1 MNFTGIIVGLCTFLI
16 IGLCH
21 PLVIKA
27 EYHLGKG
34 CWWLFLLAGLGFGA
48 VSLLSDNYVWSTV
61 AGVAA
66 FSAFWS
72 ILELFEQEKRVRRGW
87 FPENPARKRK
97 QTEPKSVVLP
107 LHHTSIPSAK
117 IRKSP
122 DFCSGW

>member
-1 MNFTGIIVGLCTFLI
+1 MLELVVENSMNFTGIIVGFCTFLM

-34 CWWLFLLAGLGFGA
+34 CWWLFLLAGLGFAA
-48 VSLLSDNYVWSTV
+48 VSLLSEGYVWSTI

-72 ILELFEQEKRVRRGW
+72 IVELFEQEKRVRKGW
-87 FPENPARKRK
+87 FPENSATITPYLN
-97 QTEPKSVVLP
+97 SVCKDTQISRLLFRMV
-107 LHHTSIPSAK
+107 I
-117 IRKSP
+117 
-122 DFCSGW
+122 

>member
-1 MNFTGIIVGLCTFLI
+1 MPEPVVGYSMNFTGIIVGLCTFLI

-34 CWWLFLLAGLGFGA
+34 CWWLFLLAGLGFAA
-48 VSLLSDNYVWSTV
+48 VSLLSEGYVWSTI

-72 ILELFEQEKRVRRGW
+72 IVELFEQEKRVRKGW
-87 FPENPARKRK
+87 FPENPARKSK
-97 QTEPKSVVLP
+97 KSG
-107 LHHTSIPSAK
+107 
-117 IRKSP
+117 R
-122 DFCSGW
+122 